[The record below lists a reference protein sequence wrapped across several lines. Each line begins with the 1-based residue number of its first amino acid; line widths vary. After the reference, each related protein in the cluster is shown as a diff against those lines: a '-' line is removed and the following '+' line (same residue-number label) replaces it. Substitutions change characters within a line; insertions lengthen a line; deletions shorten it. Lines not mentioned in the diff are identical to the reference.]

1 MTTTENEYIKG
12 EATHV
17 GICLLNMT
25 TIGNVISVNFFGFQ
39 GSYLLNMTTIVNY
52 FSCQQGGNSGIYL
65 FEMTT
70 IGNGQF
76 NLFGASLRYLPV

>member
-17 GICLLNMT
+17 GI
-25 TIGNVISVNFFGFQ
+25 
-39 GSYLLNMTTIVNY
+39 
-52 FSCQQGGNSGIYL
+52 YL

-70 IGNGQF
+70 IVNKPNGLIASVIGIYLLEMTTIGN
-76 NLFGASLRYLPV
+76 SITCI